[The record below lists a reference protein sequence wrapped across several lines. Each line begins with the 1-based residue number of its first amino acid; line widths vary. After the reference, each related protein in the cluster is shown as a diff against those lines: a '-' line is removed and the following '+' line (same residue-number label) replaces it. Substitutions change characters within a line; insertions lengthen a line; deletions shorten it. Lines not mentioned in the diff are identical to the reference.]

1 MAYILTLPTTET
13 AYTDNI
19 LLKRYPIHV
28 GVSLLIT
35 GSSGVLTQFPSQLEI
50 AESDFY
56 FGGGR
61 RHVLSDDEYTAVVA
75 AGYSDYV
82 SVE

>member
-19 LLKRYPIHV
+19 LFKRYPIHV
-28 GVSLLIT
+28 GQSLLIT
-35 GSSGVLTQFPSQLEI
+35 SGSGLLTQFPSQTEI
-50 AESDFY
+50 AVADYY

-61 RHVLSDDEYTAVVA
+61 RHVLTDDEYSAVVA
-75 AGYSDYV
+75 AGYGDYV